1 MLKKGERSI
10 TYQEFARAYQLPM
23 PHFVLADYRV
33 EFAHKFLNLVHQDLS
48 KIPDYTTRFEKAED
62 GREIEVRRTNM
73 VIHAECVETY
83 RLAIQN
89 GQVKISGANRWRL
102 LRFLRAA

>member
-1 MLKKGERSI
+1 MAMMSICRRKGPYLWIVGSLI

-48 KIPDYTTRFEKAED
+48 KIPDYTTRVEKAED
-62 GREIEVRRTNM
+62 GREIEVRGD
-73 VIHAECVETY
+73 
-83 RLAIQN
+83 L
-89 GQVKISGANRWRL
+89 
-102 LRFLRAA
+102 